1 MKTITKSVACKN
13 FLLHKRSDDH
23 RNIHIVSSL
32 YSWYIKTVVLTLILP
47 ALILLCL
54 NNPILA
60 NSDSTKHW
68 VGTWAAAP
76 YEAGSNT
83 PPVTLTNNTLRQIVR
98 VSIGGDTLR
107 LKFSNITFS
116 KSITLNSVNIAV
128 SPDGTKSPVTAS
140 TIKELKFKGNSSV
153 TINAKS
159 EVYSDPVAFD
169 LKPNIRLAITTYY
182 GQCETSSTMTHHYGS
197 RTDSY
202 ILTGNKATD
211 ATFSGATV
219 VERWYTIA
227 GIDVLAPKNTASVA
241 IIGNSI
247 TDGYGLHGGL
257 QNRWTDAFSEKLLK
271 NPGTSQI
278 GVLNLGIGATL
289 ITGASNGAK
298 SGVDRFD
305 HDVLQ
310 QSGIKD
316 VIIFY
321 GINDIGA
328 NVSATTIINGL
339 KSMATATH
347 TKGLKVYGA
356 TITPVNGNSYY
367 SSAHEKTRSDVN
379 KWIRT
384 DPSLDG
390 FFDFDKVIR
399 NPSDTTKLLQQ
410 YSNDWLHPNAAG
422 LKALGESIDTK
433 YFEIPVTTI
442 DNKKAVNLTQIPLD
456 ASQSNGTAIINFNLP
471 QQSFVSLKAFSV
483 AGREIAEI
491 AGDNFTKGAHS
502 VKYKLTYGAIGM
514 YVISLKCKNYT
525 ESRTI
530 VFQER

>member
-1 MKTITKSVACKN
+1 MKTIIKN
-13 FLLHKRSDDH
+13 IRLFIHNRCTGHKNIQLVSPLHS
-23 RNIHIVSSL
+23 RNITAIVLQLFSP
-32 YSWYIKTVVLTLILP
+32 V
-47 ALILLCL
+47 LILLCL
-54 NNPILA
+54 NSATLA

-68 VGTWAAAP
+68 VGTWATAP
-76 YEAGSNT
+76 YEAGTNT
-83 PPVTLTNNTLRQIVR
+83 PPVVLTNNTLRQIVR

-116 KSITLNSVNIAV
+116 KSITLQSVNIAV

-153 TINAKS
+153 TIDAKS

-169 LKPNIRLAITTYY
+169 LKPNMRLAITTYY

-202 ILTGNKATD
+202 ILTGNKAAD
-211 ATFSGATV
+211 ASFSGATV
-219 VERWYTIA
+219 AERWYTIA
-227 GIDVLAPKNTASVA
+227 GIDVLAPKSTASVA

-271 NPGTSQI
+271 NTSTSQI
-278 GVLNLGIGATL
+278 GVLNLGIGATMV
-289 ITGASNGAK
+289 TGASNGAK

-310 QSGIKD
+310 QAGVKW

-321 GINDIGA
+321 GINDINA
-328 NVSATTIINGL
+328 NVTATAITNGI
-339 KSMATATH
+339 KSMITAAH
-347 TKGLKVYGA
+347 AKNLKVYGA

-367 SSAHEKTRSDVN
+367 SAAHEKIRSDVN

-384 DPSLDG
+384 DQSLDG

-399 NPSDTTKLLQQ
+399 NPSDTTRLVQQ
-410 YSNDWLHPNAAG
+410 YSNDWLHPSAAG
-422 LKALGESIDTK
+422 YKVLGESIDTK
-433 YFEIPVTTI
+433 YFESPVTT
-442 DNKKAVNLTQIPLD
+442 VNSMNFRAIQPS
-456 ASQSNGTAIINFNLP
+456 AMNVRQSGGIATVNFSLP
-471 QQSFVSLKAFSV
+471 QKSFVSLKV
-483 AGREIAEI
+483 YTIAGQEIAEI
-491 AGDNFTKGAHS
+491 AGKNFNQGSHSLRFEPTSGA
-502 VKYKLTYGAIGM
+502 KGM
-514 YVISLKCKNYT
+514 YVFTLKCNNFT
-525 ESRTI
+525 ESQTMF
-530 VFQER
+530 FQDR